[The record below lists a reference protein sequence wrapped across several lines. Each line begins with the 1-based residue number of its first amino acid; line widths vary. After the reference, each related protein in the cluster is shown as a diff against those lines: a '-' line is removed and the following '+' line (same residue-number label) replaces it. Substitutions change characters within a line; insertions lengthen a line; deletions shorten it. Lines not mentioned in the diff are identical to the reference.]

1 MEVMGLSSFGKGE
14 NKDIIPMTVAQN
26 YGGEVETKIT
36 LLDRRKSAKT
46 IL

>member
-1 MEVMGLSSFGKGE
+1 MSVFGKGE
-14 NKDIIPMTVAQN
+14 NKDIISMTVDAQAQN
-26 YGGEVETKIT
+26 YGREVETKIT